1 MNNSSKQQMA
11 SKLSLQERVKRHL
24 AKAPGHIDYDSL
36 TEKEQSEACF
46 TAVCQISDTLGG
58 AVNTLNSNNVKRPR
72 AKKGGQWTHQGVI
85 QHQEELEK
93 HGVPSKYL
101 RRPTECDWS
110 LIKRFADIDFAVIA
124 ERDFS

>member
-1 MNNSSKQQMA
+1 MNNSSKQQQGN
-11 SKLSLQERVKRHL
+11 LSLQEKVRRHL
-24 AKAPGHIDYDSL
+24 AKAPAHIDYDSL

-46 TAVCQISDTLGG
+46 AAACQIYDTLGG
-58 AVNTLNSNNVKRPR
+58 VVNTLNSNNVKRPR
-72 AKKGGQWTHQGVI
+72 AKKGGKWTHQGVV

-110 LIKRFADIDFAVIA
+110 LIKRFADIDFAVIS
-124 ERDFS
+124 EPDFS